1 MLMQL
6 KLAGKFEGVR
16 GIVFGEMLDC
26 TQNSQQ
32 GYRLEEVVMRICGHL
47 GVPVAYGMR
56 SGHVTRRNITLPIGV
71 SASFEVAENA
81 ARLRITEAAVSVK

>member
-1 MLMQL
+1 
-6 KLAGKFEGVR
+6 
-16 GIVFGEMLDC
+16 
-26 TQNSQQ
+26 
-32 GYRLEEVVMRICGHL
+32 VVMRICGHL

-81 ARLRITEAAVSVK
+81 ASLRITEAAVSVK